1 MKCQILFSGKKYKK
15 NNVNL
20 SSAEL
25 AHGVVKVNKHEL
37 EDSYKTEAPFF
48 R

>member
-1 MKCQILFSGKKYKK
+1 MKCQILFSGKNKLIITS
-15 NNVNL
+15 L

-25 AHGVVKVNKHEL
+25 DQGVVKVKEMYWMIIL
-37 EDSYKTEAPFF
+37 